1 MSIRKIILS
10 ILLICFIFVPFSA
23 EAATKSKKKKTVRN
37 IEMQTK
43 DEMIL
48 SGTLSIPKNANVN
61 NKAPLVILL
70 HSLGSNR
77 LVYDTLSNEL
87 KAKNIASIAIDSR
100 GHRQSTTKLSGKKS
114 FWQNYKNKTYEKY
127 PTDIQEIIDFT
138 KENYVAI
145 NANRVTVVGA
155 DITANAA
162 IIAAGRNPQQIKSLV
177 LISPI
182 LEFKGLKPAQ
192 SLMNYGKHP
201 VTIIVCENDIKN
213 YKDAIILEK
222 YAAGTVNFIKT
233 KSGGTGDNILKL
245 NPNLNKTIADWI
257 EKNI

>member
-1 MSIRKIILS
+1 MRKIILA
-10 ILLICFIFVPFSA
+10 ILLICFVFGPIATNAA
-23 EAATKSKKKKTVRN
+23 EKKKKTVRN
-37 IEMQTK
+37 IEIQTK

-48 SGTLSIPKNANVN
+48 SGTLSIPKSANIN
-61 NKAPLVILL
+61 NKVPLVILL

-77 LVYDTLSNEL
+77 FVYEPLANEL
-87 KAKNIASIAIDSR
+87 KEKNIASIALDVR

-114 FWQNYKNKTYEKY
+114 FWQNYRNKTYEKY
-127 PTDIQEIIDFT
+127 PTDIQEIINFA

-145 NANRVTVVGA
+145 DANRVSVVGA
-155 DITANAA
+155 DINANAA
-162 IIAAGRNPQQIKSLV
+162 SIAAGKNPKEIKSLV
-177 LISPI
+177 LITPI

-233 KSGGTGDNILKL
+233 KTGGTGDNILKL
-245 NPNLNKTIADWI
+245 NPELNKTISTWLQN
-257 EKNI
+257 NI